1 VRLPDVHSC
10 AVIFAD
16 GQADLAVS
24 IAGAG
29 GDDVGGDDAD
39 GVVVESLMRH
49 TAAPANC
56 PARNG
61 GNHWSMIQHDPV
73 RLERIALRTNPSEA
87 SFASRNSQTT
97 IIRGRACLAS
107 SSKKT
112 IS

>member
-16 GQADLAVS
+16 GQADFAVR

-49 TAAPANC
+49 TAAPA
-56 PARNG
+56 
-61 GNHWSMIQHDPV
+61 
-73 RLERIALRTNPSEA
+73 RLPQPETAE
-87 SFASRNSQTT
+87 
-97 IIRGRACLAS
+97 IIGA
-107 SSKKT
+107 
-112 IS
+112 